1 MELAQSEPNI
11 IVQLKGTDMETGRD
25 MGMEMGTGTVNM
37 ATATGVED
45 GIRMVKNAGKADA
58 ATGHSLKVKA

>member
-1 MELAQSEPNI
+1 MELAQSEQNI
-11 IVQLKGTDMETGRD
+11 IVQLKGTDMETGTD
-25 MGMEMGTGTVNM
+25 MEMGTGTVNM